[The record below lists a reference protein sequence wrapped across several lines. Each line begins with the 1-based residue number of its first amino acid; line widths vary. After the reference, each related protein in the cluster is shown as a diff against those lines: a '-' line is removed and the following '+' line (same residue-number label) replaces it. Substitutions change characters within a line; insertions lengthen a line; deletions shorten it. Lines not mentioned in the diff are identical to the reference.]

1 MKDMIATSEDL
12 LVRTEDDFWRLPG
25 DGLWEV
31 VAGRAILLPPNE
43 NEHSYIAT
51 TLTVLLYNQLKPTG
65 RGHVVAAPNVAIPGP
80 PDTPGEFWSRAP
92 DLVVSS
98 HKPRRNYSVG
108 HPPELVIEI
117 LSTRRGNV
125 ERTEKIEDYARAGI
139 GEYWIVNPFDRIVEV
154 YLLRGGE
161 YQLTQRDPL
170 ELLRPQAFGGVAID
184 PRDIWSALD

>member
-51 TLTVLLYNQLKPTG
+51 KLTVLLYNQTQATG
-65 RGHVVAAPNVAIPGP
+65 RGYVVATPNVRIPSR
-80 PDTPGEFWSRAP
+80 PDSPGEFWSRVP
-92 DLVVSS
+92 DVVVSS
-98 HKPRRNYSVG
+98 HKPRRIYSLG

-139 GEYWIVNPFDRIVEV
+139 GEYW
-154 YLLRGGE
+154 
-161 YQLTQRDPL
+161 
-170 ELLRPQAFGGVAID
+170 
-184 PRDIWSALD
+184 

>member
-1 MKDMIATSEDL
+1 MIATSEDL

-31 VAGRAILLPPNE
+31 VAERAILLPLNW
-43 NEHSYIAT
+43 NEHSDIAT
-51 TLTVLLYNQLKPTG
+51 TLTVLLYTQVQSTG
-65 RGHVVAAPNVAIPGP
+65 RGCVRATPNVRIPGP
-80 PDTPGEFWSRAP
+80 PDSPGEFWIRVP
-92 DLVVSS
+92 DLAVSS

-154 YLLRGGE
+154 YLLRDGD
-161 YQLTQRDPL
+161 YQSIQRDPH
-170 ELLRPQAFGGVAID
+170 ELLRPPVFAGVAVD

>member
-1 MKDMIATSEDL
+1 MKGMIATSEDL

-43 NEHSYIAT
+43 NEHADIAT
-51 TLTVLLYNQLKPTG
+51 TLTVLLYNQVQSTG
-65 RGHVVAAPNVAIPGP
+65 LGCVRATPNVRIPSLP
-80 PDTPGEFWSRAP
+80 NSPGEFWSRVP
-92 DLVVSS
+92 DLAVSS
-98 HKPRRNYSVG
+98 HKPRRNYPVG

-154 YLLRGGE
+154 YLLRDGD
-161 YQLTQRDPL
+161 YQLTQRDPH
-170 ELLRPQAFGGVAID
+170 ELLRPQAFAGVAID

>member
-1 MKDMIATSEDL
+1 MKDMIATSDDL
-12 LVRTEDDFWRLPG
+12 LVRTEEDFWRLPG

-43 NEHSYIAT
+43 NEHSDIGAI
-51 TLTVLLYNQLKPTG
+51 LTVLLYNQVQSTG
-65 RGHVVAAPNVAIPGP
+65 RGCVRPTPNVRIPGP
-80 PDTPGEFWSRAP
+80 ADTPGEFWSRVP
-92 DLVVSS
+92 DLAVST

-117 LSTRRGNV
+117 LSARRGNV

-154 YLLRGGE
+154 
-161 YQLTQRDPL
+161 
-170 ELLRPQAFGGVAID
+170 
-184 PRDIWSALD
+184 

>member
-31 VAGRAILLPPNE
+31 VAGRAILLPPND
-43 NEHSYIAT
+43 NEHSDIAT
-51 TLTVLLYNQLKPTG
+51 VLTVLLYNQVQSTG
-65 RGHVVAAPNVAIPGP
+65 RGYVRATPNVCIPGLA
-80 PDTPGEFWSRAP
+80 DTPGEFWSRVP
-92 DLVVSS
+92 DVAVST
-98 HKPRRNYSVG
+98 HKARRSYSLG

-154 YLLRGGE
+154 YLLRDGE
-161 YQLTQRDPL
+161 YQLTRRDPSD
-170 ELLRPQAFGGVAID
+170 LLRPQSFTGVAVD
-184 PRDIWSALD
+184 PRDIWTALD

>member
-1 MKDMIATSEDL
+1 MIATSEDL

-51 TLTVLLYNQLKPTG
+51 NLTVLLFNQLKPTG
-65 RGHVVAAPNVAIPGP
+65 RGHVVATPNIAIPGP
-80 PDTPGEFWSRAP
+80 PDSPKEFWSRVP
-92 DLVVSS
+92 DLAVSS

-108 HPPELVIEI
+108 QPPELVIEI

-139 GEYWIVNPFDRIVEV
+139 GEYWIVNPFDRVVEV
-154 YLLRGGE
+154 YLLRGGD
-161 YQLTQRDPL
+161 YQLAQRGPD
-170 ELLRPQAFGGVAID
+170 ELLLPQAFAGVAVD

>member
-43 NEHSYIAT
+43 NEHSDITAI
-51 TLTVLLYNQLKPTG
+51 LTVLLYNQMKLTG
-65 RGHVVAAPNVAIPGP
+65 RGCVRPTPNVAIPGP
-80 PDTPGEFWSRAP
+80 PDSPGEFWSRVP
-92 DLVVSS
+92 DLAVSS
-98 HKPRRNYSVG
+98 HKPRRNYPVG
-108 HPPELVIEI
+108 QPPELVIEI

-154 YLLRGGE
+154 YLLRDGD
-161 YQLTQRDPL
+161 YQLTQRDPHD
-170 ELLRPQAFGGVAID
+170 LLRPQAFPGVAVD
-184 PRDIWSALD
+184 PRDVWAALD

>member
-31 VAGRAILLPPNE
+31 VAGRAILLPPIE
-43 NEHSYIAT
+43 NEHSYVAT
-51 TLTVLLYNQLKPTG
+51 ALTVLLYNQMEPAG
-65 RGHVVAAPNVAIPGP
+65 RGHVVATPIVAIPSL
-80 PDTPGEFWSRAP
+80 PDSPGEFWSRVP
-92 DLVVSS
+92 DLAVSS
-98 HKPRRNYSVG
+98 HKPRRNYSLG
-108 HPPELVIEI
+108 HPPELVTEI

-125 ERTEKIEDYARAGI
+125 ERTEKIEDYARTGI

-154 YLLRGGE
+154 YLLRDGD
-161 YQLTQRDPL
+161 YQLTQREPH
-170 ELLRPQAFGGVAID
+170 ELLRPQAFAGVTVD

>member
-51 TLTVLLYNQLKPTG
+51 KLTVLLNNQVQPPG
-65 RGHVVAAPNVAIPGP
+65 RGYFVAAPNVRTPSRL
-80 PDTPGEFWSRAP
+80 DSPGEFWSWVP
-92 DLVVSS
+92 DVAVST
-98 HKPRRNYSVG
+98 HKPRRSYPLG
-108 HPPELVIEI
+108 YPPELVIEI

-139 GEYWIVNPFDRIVEV
+139 AEYWIVNPFDRVVEV
-154 YLLRGGE
+154 YLLRDGE
-161 YQLTQRDPL
+161 YQLTPRDPN
-170 ELLRPQAFGGVAID
+170 ELLRPQAFAGVAMD
-184 PRDIWSALD
+184 PRDIWIALD